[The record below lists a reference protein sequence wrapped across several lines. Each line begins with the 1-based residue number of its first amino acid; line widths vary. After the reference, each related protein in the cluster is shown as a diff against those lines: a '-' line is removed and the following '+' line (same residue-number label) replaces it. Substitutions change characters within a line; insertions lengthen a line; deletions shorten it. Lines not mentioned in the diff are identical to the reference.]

1 LEAGRSVVVNVSRT
15 VIADAGMRFP
25 HVQVVEVTAPDAVL
39 HRRLAARGRGSD
51 GDLESRRKRQV
62 RIETGANI
70 GLATVVNDRS
80 LEEASTAFIEII
92 LDRFEI
98 EAASL

>member
-1 LEAGRSVVVNVSRT
+1 MKRLPVGLVVAAVAVAAAATPAR
-15 VIADAGMRFP
+15 AQLPPELAQD
-25 HVQVVEVTAPDAVL
+25 VVAYYPFD
-39 HRRLAARGRGSD
+39 
-51 GDLESRRKRQV
+51 
-62 RIETGANI
+62 ETSG
-70 GLATVVNDRS
+70 TVVNDRS